1 MLGMYAGKERRN
13 RVVALVLAAV
23 LVAGVVLALLATVVQ
38 AGPAQAAA
46 PAHATLVSVTP
57 ADGAELASAPTQIQL
72 TFDSGVSAQF
82 VQIYLTRDGA
92 QVETGPPS
100 GSGTVI
106 TVPVTGQ
113 TGPGAYKLL
122 WQVTGDD
129 GHRVPGE
136 SSFSVT
142 GGAAGAPVATPRVT
156 PSYKTPQTQ
165 PTTIGHP
172 DHLPGLITAGILL
185 LGGLVLLVYEHR
197 RRARA
202 PEPDETDTQ
211 DRQRIS

>member
-1 MLGMYAGKERRN
+1 MYAGKDRRN
-13 RVVALVLAAV
+13 RVVALVLAVV

-38 AGPAQAAA
+38 ARPAQAAV
-46 PAHATLVSVTP
+46 PAHASLLSVSP
-57 ADGAELASAPTQIQL
+57 ADGEQLSSAPTQIRL
-72 TFDSGVSAQF
+72 TFDGTISAAF
-82 VQIYLTRDGA
+82 VQVALTRDGV
-92 QVETGPPS
+92 QVETGPPATE
-100 GSGTVI
+100 GTVV

-113 TGPGAYKLL
+113 TGPGAYQLR
-122 WQVTGDD
+122 WQVTGED
-129 GHRVPGE
+129 GHRVPGQ
-136 SSFSVT
+136 STFSVA

-172 DHLPGLITAGILL
+172 DHLPGLITAGVLL
-185 LGGLVLLVYEHR
+185 LGGFALLVYEHR

-202 PEPDETDTQ
+202 TEPPTSDSK

>member
-13 RVVALVLAAV
+13 RVVALVLAVV
-23 LVAGVVLALLATVVQ
+23 LVAGVVLALLATV
-38 AGPAQAAA
+38 ALARPARAAV

-57 ADGAELASAPTQIQL
+57 ADGAQLASAPTQIQL
-72 TFDSGVSAQF
+72 TFDSTVSAQF

-92 QVETGPPS
+92 QVETGAPS
-100 GSGTVI
+100 AGGTVV

-122 WQVTGDD
+122 WQVTGED

-136 SSFSVT
+136 SSFAVV
-142 GGAAGAPVATPRVT
+142 GGAGAQVATPQVT

-185 LGGLVLLVYEHR
+185 FGGLVLLVYEHR
-197 RRARA
+197 RRARSNDPHEA
-202 PEPDETDTQ
+202 DAQ
-211 DRQRIS
+211 DRQPIL

>member
-1 MLGMYAGKERRN
+1 MQGMYAGKERRN
-13 RVVALVLAAV
+13 RVVALVLAVV

-38 AGPAQAAA
+38 ARPAQATV
-46 PAHATLVSVTP
+46 PAHAALVSVTP
-57 ADGAELASAPTQIQL
+57 ADGAQLSSAPTRIEL
-72 TFDSGVSAQF
+72 TFDSAVSAQF
-82 VQIYLTRDGA
+82 IQVYLTRDGG

-100 GSGTVI
+100 TAGTVV
-106 TVPVTGQ
+106 TVPVTGS

-122 WQVTGDD
+122 WQVTGED

-136 SSFSVT
+136 SSFSVV
-142 GGAAGAPVATPRVT
+142 GAAGAPVATPQVT

-172 DHLPGLITAGILL
+172 DHLPGLVTAGVLL

-202 PEPDETDTQ
+202 NDPDQADAQ

>member
-1 MLGMYAGKERRN
+1 MLS
-13 RVVALVLAAV
+13 
-23 LVAGVVLALLATVVQ
+23 
-38 AGPAQAAA
+38 
-46 PAHATLVSVTP
+46 SVTIPFDP
-57 ADGAELASAPTQIQL
+57 AAR
-72 TFDSGVSAQF
+72 AQSIR
-82 VQIYLTRDGA
+82 VYHPRAGGLG
-92 QVETGPPS
+92 EPGPPS
-100 GSGTVI
+100 TAGTVV
-106 TVPVTGQ
+106 TVPVTGS

-122 WQVTGDD
+122 WQVTGED

-136 SSFSVT
+136 SSFSVV
-142 GGAAGAPVATPRVT
+142 GAAGASVATPQVT

-172 DHLPGLITAGILL
+172 DHLPGLITAGVLL

-202 PEPDETDTQ
+202 NDPDQADAQ